1 MKEENE
7 GQNDSKKS
15 YRKMWIAIIIAI
27 IFLLIG
33 FYLYYFYPKM
43 IPGMASLSDDV
54 IEENRQEESIQKETI
69 PEPVPEPTREPEPEP
84 VSEPEPAPEP
94 EAEPVLEP
102 EPEPEP
108 EPVEEVV
115 EEIKEEDD
123 KSRVEEVEKKQDI
136 IEQPVRETETQEEEE
151 IITELLKKEERVL
164 YEESEELEPEK
175 EQDRG
180 IIESIK
186 EGISNLAQNIKEGVT
201 DLVIPTLK
209 EDINIL
215 VVGFDDA
222 ESVTEGKI
230 SADALVLV
238 KLHPQNQKLELS
250 NIIINERRFVFNEDF
265 DKKEINS
272 LLYEIEGVTLTKIDY
287 YFSLSYQGFIKLID
301 NLGGIEIMV
310 QNDLKVPALDLDLKT
325 GKHILNGQT
334 ALSYSR
340 WFNWRKDEKD
350 RISRQQQVISA
361 MINKAY
367 YDKSILD
374 LPQLFRTTID
384 AVKMVKT
391 DLEYSLIT
399 RIFTFLKKTDELEVS
414 YRIISER

>member
-33 FYLYYFYPKM
+33 FYLYHFYPKM

-54 IEENRQEESIQKETI
+54 IEENRQEESIHK
-69 PEPVPEPTREPEPEP
+69 EPVPEPVAKPKPEPTHEPESVPET
-84 VSEPEPAPEP
+84 EAKPETRPK
-94 EAEPVLEP
+94 
-102 EPEPEP
+102 P

-115 EEIKEEDD
+115 EELKEEEN
-123 KSRVEEVEKKQDI
+123 KSRVEEVEKKQDV
-136 IEQPVRETETQEEEE
+136 IEQEIQEEEE

-164 YEESEELEPEK
+164 HEESENLEPEK
-175 EQDRG
+175 EEDRG
-180 IIESIK
+180 VIESIK
-186 EGISNLAQNIKEGVT
+186 EGISNLTQNIKEGVT
-201 DLVIPTLK
+201 NLVIPTLK
-209 EDINIL
+209 EDVNIL

-222 ESVTEGKI
+222 ASVTEGKI

-238 KLHPQNQKLELS
+238 KLHPQSQKLELS
-250 NIIINERRFVFNEDF
+250 NIIINEKRFVFNRDF
-265 DKKEINS
+265 DKREINS

-310 QNDLKVPALDLDLKT
+310 HDDLKVPDLDLDLKT
-325 GKHILNGQT
+325 GKNILNGQT

-391 DLEYSLIT
+391 NLEYSLIT
-399 RIFTFLKKTDELEVS
+399 RIFTFMKRSDELEVN